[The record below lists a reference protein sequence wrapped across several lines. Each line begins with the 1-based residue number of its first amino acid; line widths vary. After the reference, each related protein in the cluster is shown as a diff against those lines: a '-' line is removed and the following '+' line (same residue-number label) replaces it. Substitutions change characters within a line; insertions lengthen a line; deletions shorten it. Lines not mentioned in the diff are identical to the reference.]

1 MYPVAGPYL
10 QKNPAMKRIILSS
23 SLILS
28 TVLGIT
34 GAVDAQT
41 QVPATPLPADSET
54 ACTSTTQAE
63 QIALNAA
70 KNEARQMAEVTNG
83 GLNYYRA
90 ERAMHGAAI
99 ESPCEVIAPETWRF
113 IIRGGDPTD
122 VVLSEEYTTV
132 SVVTVQGTGRDRT
145 ITLDHNGPIE
155 EYGQ

>member
-34 GAVDAQT
+34 GAANA
-41 QVPATPLPADSET
+41 QVPAVDVQASTET
-54 ACTSTTQAE
+54 ACSSTTQAE

-70 KNEARQMAEVTNG
+70 KNEARQMAEFTNG

-113 IIRGGDPTD
+113 TIRGGDPTD

-132 SVVTVQGTGRDRT
+132 SIVTVQGTGSDRT
-145 ITLDHNGPIE
+145 ITLDYNGPIE
-155 EYGQ
+155 EYGQQ